1 MWYNASLTNAAEN
14 FFYPSDVEIHHLE
27 TAQQLEFTDITVV
40 SQGPLRAAVKA
51 QVRYGQSLISVTVKF
66 TLITPLAIKWP
77 WIWVDF
83 SWCHT
88 GYDKSKFTF
97 PLQLWHC
104 SQLAPTPWNTE
115 MWDHFRNSIKGSYNI
130 SCSRVTSWHMEPQR
144 NLRDPIRLR
153 PKADAQEYDMGH
165 CQGKRLPIVP
175 ITMNT

>member
-51 QVRYGQSLISVTVKF
+51 QVRYGQSLISVTVKS

-115 MWDHFRNSIKGSYNI
+115 MWDHFRNSIKGSYSI
-130 SCSRVTSWHMEPQR
+130 SPAVELPLDIWNPNATYETQFGYVQR
-144 NLRDPIRLR
+144 PTH
-153 PKADAQEYDMGH
+153 K
-165 CQGKRLPIVP
+165 
-175 ITMNT
+175 NTTWDIAKVNAFLWRQ